1 MRALRRNSP
10 GNKNLGSAVGLL
22 LLGLFLP
29 PSTFAEA
36 SNWTLAQ
43 LMLHLSEI
51 EQRDNRFTE
60 TRELSLL
67 QHKLE
72 SQGRL
77 TFTAPDRLSKTFD
90 PPNNLGYTIEGNRL
104 TIRKSDGSSETVL
117 LDHSPHLLAYIASLR
132 AVLAGDIPSLSVYF
146 DTQLKGSADEWQLT
160 LLPRDA
166 KLSQQVSHIEISG
179 NHAEIKAFIV
189 YEQAGDRILT
199 QLHYPSED

>member
-1 MRALRRNSP
+1 MAVLAT
-10 GNKNLGSAVGLL
+10 GSL

-29 PSTFAEA
+29 LALFAETGDW
-36 SNWTLAQ
+36 NLAQ
-43 LMLHLSEI
+43 LMLRLSQT

-117 LDHSPHLLAYIASLR
+117 LDHSPRLLAYIASLR
-132 AVLAGDIPSLSVYF
+132 AVLAGDIPALSVYF
-146 DTQLKGSADEWQLT
+146 DTQLEGNAEAWQLT
-160 LLPRDA
+160 LMPRDA
-166 KLSQQVSHIEISG
+166 KLSQQISQIEING
-179 NHAEIKAFIV
+179 NRAEIKMFIV